1 VDGSLAANKHKEF
14 VNSYVVIILSM
25 AQNYA
30 NIISR
35 KAKIERFA
43 SQILIVSSKESNSLA
58 LTKERINN
66 VIQSCLQDYGS
77 MSGSGGIRGNI
88 KLLSG
93 TQHEENVFVNVDKD
107 RLSQVI
113 SSLLSDA
120 IKFTRGGDIGISV
133 KRKRKA
139 ETQGLLLR

>member
-1 VDGSLAANKHKEF
+1 
-14 VNSYVVIILSM
+14 
-25 AQNYA
+25 
-30 NIISR
+30 
-35 KAKIERFA
+35 
-43 SQILIVSSKESNSLA
+43 
-58 LTKERINN
+58 
-66 VIQSCLQDYGS
+66 

-93 TQHEENVFVNVDKD
+93 TQEHEENVFVNVDKE

-113 SSLLSDA
+113 SSLSDA

-139 ETQGLLLR
+139 ETQDLLLR

>member
-1 VDGSLAANKHKEF
+1 
-14 VNSYVVIILSM
+14 
-25 AQNYA
+25 
-30 NIISR
+30 
-35 KAKIERFA
+35 
-43 SQILIVSSKESNSLA
+43 
-58 LTKERINN
+58 
-66 VIQSCLQDYGS
+66 

-93 TQHEENVFVNVDKD
+93 TQEHEENVFDVDKD

-120 IKFTRGGDIGISV
+120 IKFTRGDDIGISV

>member
-1 VDGSLAANKHKEF
+1 MVLAANKQ
-14 VNSYVVIILSM
+14 SSSTLVVIILSI

-58 LTKERINN
+58 LTKKRINN

-93 TQHEENVFVNVDKD
+93 TQEHEENVFVNVDKD

-113 SSLLSDA
+113 SSLL
-120 IKFTRGGDIGISV
+120 
-133 KRKRKA
+133 
-139 ETQGLLLR
+139 